1 MVLTVP
7 EEKEEQQDN
16 IPHIDVNTSG
26 HLNVFAYRL
35 SKSSIT
41 AKIVRH
47 RLVFSALSF
56 AEAVLKH
63 KTCGLRGQASK
74 NRA

>member
-1 MVLTVP
+1 MVPTVP
-7 EEKEEQQDN
+7 EEKEEQQNN
-16 IPHIDVNTSG
+16 IQRIDVNTSG

-63 KTCGLRGQASK
+63 KTCGLRGQVSK